1 MKIRQFIPRENVR
14 YGFEVTDK
22 EDFFKQATA
31 YIVDRHPNFDA
42 DELKQLFEERE
53 ETMSTGIGYGIAI
66 PHVMYQA
73 CQSHEIYVFRL
84 AKPIDFHSLDGNPVS
99 LLFVMIGAASPSNIV
114 NLQILAKLALM
125 TKKPDFIEQLLAA
138 KSADELYETLMRHD

>member
-14 YGFEVTDK
+14 YGFDVSDK
-22 EDFFKQATA
+22 EDFFRQATA
-31 YIVDRHPNFDA
+31 HIVSKHPDFDA
-42 DELKQLFEERE
+42 DELKRLFEERE
-53 ETMSTGIGYGIAI
+53 ETMSTGIGHGIAI
-66 PHVMYQA
+66 PHVMYEN
-73 CQSHEIYVFRL
+73 CESHEILVFRL
-84 AKPIDFHSLDGNPVS
+84 ANPIDFEALDGNPVS

-138 KSADELYETLMRHD
+138 KDGDELYEILMYHD